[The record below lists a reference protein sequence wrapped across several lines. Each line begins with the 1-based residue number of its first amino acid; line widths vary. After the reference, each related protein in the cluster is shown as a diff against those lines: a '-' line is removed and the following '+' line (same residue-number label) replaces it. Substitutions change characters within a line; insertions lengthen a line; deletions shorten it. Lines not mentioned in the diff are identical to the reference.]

1 MQLPNPNNAPT
12 RKPYDGDLR
21 KLIIALDVG
30 TTFSGVSYSI
40 LDPGSV
46 PITQGVTSFPAQA
59 KVGGSAKIP
68 SILYYDKEGT
78 VRAVGSEAMEPAFI
92 EQAEEEGFI
101 KVSWFK
107 LHLRPDSLQLDFD
120 IPALPGNKTP
130 VAVFSDFLRYLFEC
144 TKSYIQ
150 RDTLGGHHWNSVE
163 HNIDFILAHPNGW
176 EVSQQG
182 QMRRAAI
189 MAGLVSEVESQ
200 ERVHFVTEG
209 EASLHFCINRN
220 IPFKKDEGVI
230 IVDAGGGTVDLSGYR
245 QTPSG
250 FEEIVTSQCV
260 GQGSVFVGRRAH
272 KYLLERL
279 RNSRFGSD
287 EDVQQIASIFDSD
300 AKHTFRNPDDPVF
313 IKFGTF
319 RDRDPSVDIK
329 AGQLKIPG
337 NIVETFFEPSIK
349 AIIQAVKEERKEATV
364 PIGAVF
370 LAGGFS
376 ANDWLFSRLKNEL
389 EPLGLTVSRPDAFLN
404 KAVADGAL
412 SYYLDHFVSVRVARF
427 TYGTDCV
434 RAYDPY
440 DLEHMRRRA
449 TIITAPSGRKVIPNV
464 FSAIVIKGEQV
475 HEETEFKEPF
485 FLESRARAAYREISA
500 DIIVY
505 RGKSSSPQWTDLE
518 PRMFSTWGTVYA
530 DVSAAVKTAGV
541 HDGRFYHQAEFQI
554 VILFG
559 GPEIKAQI
567 SWQENESRYNCLR
580 TDPPVSEIV
589 LKYSI
594 E

>member
-12 RKPYDGDLR
+12 RKPYDGHLR

-144 TKSYIQ
+144 
-150 RDTLGGHHWNSVE
+150 HHWNSVE

-250 FEEIVTSQCV
+250 SFEEIVTSQCV

-272 KYLLERL
+272 NYLLERL
-279 RNSRFGSD
+279 RNSRFGSE

-329 AGQLKIPG
+329 AG
-337 NIVETFFEPSIK
+337 NIVKTFFEPSIK
-349 AIIQAVKEERKEATV
+349 AIIQAVKEQRKDAAV
-364 PIGAVF
+364 LIGAVF

-376 ANDWLFSRLKNEL
+376 ANDWLFSQLKNEL

-449 TIITAPSGRKVIPNV
+449 TMITAPSGRKVIPNV
-464 FSAIVIKGEQV
+464 FSAIVTKGAQV
-475 HEETEFKEPF
+475 HEETEFKEQF
-485 FLESRARAAYREISA
+485 FLESSIRAAYREISA
-500 DIIVY
+500 EIIVY

-541 HDGRFYHQAEFQI
+541 HDGRFYHQAQFQI

-567 SWQENESRYNCLR
+567 SWHEN
-580 TDPPVSEIV
+580 VSLV
-589 LKYSI
+589 GYL
-594 E
+594 

>member
-1 MQLPNPNNAPT
+1 MQLLNNAPT
-12 RKPYDGDLR
+12 RKPYDGHLR

-68 SILYYDKEGT
+68 SILYYDKEGN

-120 IPALPGNKTP
+120 IPVLPGNKTP

-150 RDTLGGHHWNSVE
+150 RDTLGGHHWNSVQD
-163 HNIDFILAHPNGW
+163 NIDFILAHPNGW
-176 EVSQQG
+176 EVSQQA

-250 FEEIVTSQCV
+250 SFEEIVTSQCKR
-260 GQGSVFVGRRAH
+260 SE
-272 KYLLERL
+272 ERL
-279 RNSRFGSD
+279 RNSRFGSE

-319 RDRDPSVDIK
+319 KDRDPSVDIK
-329 AGQLKIPG
+329 AGQLKILG
-337 NIVETFFEPSIK
+337 TIVQTFFEPSIK
-349 AIIQAVKEERKEATV
+349 AIIQAVKEQRKETTV
-364 PIGAVF
+364 LIGAVF

-449 TIITAPSGRKVIPNV
+449 TMITAPSGRKVIPNV
-464 FSAIVIKGEQV
+464 FSAIVIKGAQV
-475 HEETEFKEPF
+475 HEETEFKEKF
-485 FLESRARAAYREISA
+485 FLESSIRAAYREISA

-541 HDGRFYHQAEFQI
+541 HNGRFYHQAEFQI

-567 SWQENESRYNCLR
+567 SWQENGEEKR
-580 TDPPVSEIV
+580 TPATIVCEQIPPQ
-589 LKYSI
+589 LAK
-594 E
+594 